1 MARLTREQILKADDI
16 KEKEIKVPEWGG
28 EVVVKTLSA
37 KERSKMM
44 SEIFDLRTGAA
55 KNPETYYQIAIY
67 YGCVDPKFEK
77 ADIEALGDKSGVA
90 LERVGQAIL
99 RMAGLDPASIEEIS
113 KN

>member
-1 MARLTREQILKADDI
+1 MARLSREQILNAKDI

-28 EVVVKTLSA
+28 EVLIKTLSA
-37 KERSKMM
+37 KERSLMM
-44 SEIFDLRTGAA
+44 SEIFDLRTGAP

-67 YGCVDPKFEK
+67 YGCVDPKFERT
-77 ADIEALGDKSGVA
+77 DIEVLGNKSGVA

-99 RMAGLDPASIEEIS
+99 RLAGLDPSTIDEIS